1 MKLSD
6 FKYDLPEELIA
17 EYPADQRD
25 ESRLMVLDRKEK
37 SIAHKKFKDLAEYL
51 REGDVLVVNK
61 TKVYPARIYA
71 NKSRTGAKV
80 ELLLLR
86 ELSENLWEVSVKPAR
101 KVRIGNKLEIT
112 EDVVG
117 DVVDNTV
124 SGGRVVRFK
133 DVSQEELYKIIDEEG
148 ECPLPPYIDREP
160 EKKDKE
166 RYQTVFAE
174 ERGAVAAPTAGLHF
188 TDELLEQLDKK
199 GVLIKDIILHIG
211 LGTFKPVNVEDLSRH
226 RMDSEYYEL
235 GPETAEALNKAKDE
249 NRRVVAVGTSV
260 VRTLETVTVAGFNV
274 APSKGWT
281 DEFIYPP
288 YEFKMVDALITNF
301 HQPESTLLMLASAFA
316 GHEFLMESYQEA
328 IDKEYRFFSYGDA
341 MFIK

>member
-6 FKYDLPEELIA
+6 FKYEYPKELIA
-17 EYPADQRD
+17 KYPSDQRD
-25 ESRLMVLDRKEK
+25 ESRLMVLDREDE
-37 SIAHKKFKDLAEYL
+37 SIEHKKFKEISEYL
-51 REGDVLVVNK
+51 REGDVLVLNK

-86 ELSENLWEVSVKPAR
+86 ELSENLWEVSVNPAR

-112 EDVVG
+112 DDVVG

-133 DVSQEELYKIIDEEG
+133 DVTQEELYEIIDKEG
-148 ECPLPPYIDREP
+148 ECPLPPYMDREP
-160 EKKDKE
+160 EKMDKE
-166 RYQTVFAE
+166 RYQTVYAE

-188 TDELLEQLDKK
+188 TQDLLEELEEK
-199 GVLIKDIILHIG
+199 GVIIKHIILHIG

-235 GPETAEALNKAKDE
+235 NPETADALNKAKDE
-249 NRRVVAVGTSV
+249 NRRVIAVGTSV

-274 APSKGWT
+274 APSRGWT

-288 YEFKMVDALITNF
+288 YDFKMVDALITNF
-301 HQPESTLLMLASAFA
+301 HQPESTLLMLAAAFA
-316 GHEFLMESYQEA
+316 GYDFLMESYQEA
-328 IDKEYRFFSYGDA
+328 IEEKYRFFSYGDA

>member
-1 MKLSD
+1 MKLSN
-6 FKYDLPEELIA
+6 FKYDLPEGLIA

-37 SIAHKKFKDLAEYL
+37 SIEHKKFKDLVEYL

-133 DVSQEELYKIIDEEG
+133 DVSQKELYKIIDEEG

-188 TDELLEQLDKK
+188 TDELMKQMEKK

-316 GHEFLMESYQEA
+316 GHEFLMKSYREA

>member
-1 MKLSD
+1 MKLSN
-6 FKYDLPEELIA
+6 FKYGLPKELIA
-17 EYPADQRD
+17 KYPADRRD
-25 ESRLMVLDRKEK
+25 ESQLMVLNRKEK
-37 SIAHKKFKDLAEYL
+37 TIQHKKFKNLVDHLH
-51 REGDVLVVNK
+51 EGDVLVINK

-86 ELSENLWEVSVKPAR
+86 ELSENLWEVSVNPAR

-112 EDVVG
+112 DDVVS

-133 DVSQEELYKIIDEEG
+133 DVTQQELYKIIDEKG

-160 EKKDKE
+160 EKEDKK

-188 TDELLEQLDKK
+188 TEDIMEQLEEK
-199 GVLIKDIILHIG
+199 GVILKDVILHIG
-211 LGTFKPVNVEDLSRH
+211 LGTFKPVTVEDLSRH

-235 GPETAEALNKAKDE
+235 GPDTVDALNTAKDE

-274 APSKGWT
+274 APGKGWT

-301 HQPESTLLMLASAFA
+301 HQPESTLLMLAAAFA
-316 GHEFLMESYQEA
+316 GHEFLMKSYREA
-328 IDKEYRFFSYGDA
+328 IKKEYRFFSYGDA
-341 MFIK
+341 MFIE

>member
-37 SIAHKKFKDLAEYL
+37 SIEHKKFKDLVEYL

-188 TDELLEQLDKK
+188 TDELMEQLDKK